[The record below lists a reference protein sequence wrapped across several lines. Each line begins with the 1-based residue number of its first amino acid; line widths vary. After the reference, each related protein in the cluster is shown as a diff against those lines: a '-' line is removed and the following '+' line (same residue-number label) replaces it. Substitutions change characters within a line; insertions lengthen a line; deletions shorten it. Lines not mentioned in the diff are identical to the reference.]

1 MHSRTDSN
9 RRPRT
14 RAAVFVPWLTLAAA
28 CGDGS
33 VGELALVARG
43 DDPAWAIQVWSDSL
57 SLDTEAAHARHRFA
71 TPETR
76 SQASGRT
83 VYEVSAEEIT
93 FQVEVEERTCQAS
106 DGAPSLPLTVTL
118 AIGGQAYP
126 GCGLRPT
133 LTLIRYRHPR
143 PPAFSM
149 TAPAAWRRLD
159 ETRGDTTAVVWR
171 APAPDGAELTAI
183 ALVQPAGYPPEGLA
197 ALATSFIRARY
208 PGLTSDG
215 EPAEPMAGAM
225 RVGFMGELDAA
236 WAVDGSYRATV
247 DVEQETERLR
257 VIGLV
262 APAGAEVW
270 LDEGLLLQGFRWL
283 EDPVRAT
290 PSEAPVPSSS

>member
-14 RAAVFVPWLTLAAA
+14 RAAVFLPWLTLAAA

-76 SQASGRT
+76 SPASGRT

-106 DGAPSLPLTVTL
+106 DGTPSLPLTVTL
-118 AIGGQAYP
+118 AIGGRAYP
-126 GCGLRPT
+126 GCGLRPA
-133 LTLIRYRHPR
+133 LTLIRYHHSR
-143 PPAFSM
+143 PAFSM
-149 TAPAAWRRLD
+149 TAPAAWTRRD
-159 ETRGDTTAVVWR
+159 ESRGDTTAVLWR

-183 ALVQPAGYPPEGLA
+183 ALVQQAGYPPEGLA
-197 ALATSFIRARY
+197 TLAGSFIRARY

-215 EPAEPMAGAM
+215 ELPRSTAGAA
-225 RVGFMGELDAA
+225 RLGFMGELDAE
-236 WAVDGSYRATV
+236 WAADGPYRAVV
-247 DVEQETERLR
+247 DIEQETERLR
-257 VIGLV
+257 LIGLV

-270 LDEGLLLQGFRWL
+270 RDEDLLLQGLRWL
-283 EDPVRAT
+283 DDPLRAT